1 MAEEN
6 DDLQDDDVQND
17 DLTGVFDRLRRDVT
31 STVDA
36 EAALTELERREQRAR
51 GRASRARWLAA
62 AAAIVVLVAGGV
74 GIARWRS
81 TESDVNVVPA
91 TTTAPPEP
99 VDDCPDRSD
108 LFVYFEV
115 AATDA
120 QIDAVR
126 TELDASGATSIKWYG
141 VEESYDEFRQLFADQ
156 PDLVASIEPTDFPR
170 SFRASTATPSAA
182 SELGAALESRPGV
195 LRVETGSGVC
205 PGKTDDETAVW
216 ECTWDEVVDLS
227 AVVPERFD
235 RASSAVQGE
244 PGAQW
249 CARRWGAIGHPDMS
263 SITQYLP
270 EIQLPGLVP
279 EASAAGFTWGTVD
292 GMRFLRHDEA
302 PQWGL
307 VADGLTEEEW
317 TALRQ
322 TLVG

>member
-1 MAEEN
+1 MAEE
-6 DDLQDDDVQND
+6 ND

-74 GIARWRS
+74 RIARWRS
-81 TESDVNVVPA
+81 TESDVNVGPA
-91 TTTAPPEP
+91 TTEEAPPTTTTVP
-99 VDDCPDRSD
+99 
-108 LFVYFEV
+108 
-115 AATDA
+115 
-120 QIDAVR
+120 
-126 TELDASGATSIKWYG
+126 
-141 VEESYDEFRQLFADQ
+141 
-156 PDLVASIEPTDFPR
+156 
-170 SFRASTATPSAA
+170 
-182 SELGAALESRPGV
+182 
-195 LRVETGSGVC
+195 
-205 PGKTDDETAVW
+205 VW

-279 EASAAGFTWGTVD
+279 EALAAGFTWGTVD
-292 GMRFLRHDEA
+292 GMHFLRHDEA

-307 VADGLTEEEW
+307 VADGLTEAEW
-317 TALRQ
+317 TELRQ
-322 TLVG
+322 SLVG